1 MPNLKQLG
9 RHDDKLSIRLFP
21 SSPVGPIMIAA
32 SSEGLTLLSI
42 ITDDGFSH
50 ILQKTANSDS
60 AQMADTAVSQ
70 VANYFSGKLVD
81 FTLPLD
87 LKHVTDFQRGVLME
101 AVDIPFGEVRTYGDV
116 AISIGRPRAARAVG
130 GALAHNPIGIIIPCH
145 RVVGYDRHL
154 HGYSAPQGIRT
165 KAALLEHE
173 GVLVVGDRVMTA
185 AV

>member
-42 ITDDGFSH
+42 ITDDDFSH

-87 LKHVTDFQRGVLME
+87 LKHVTNFQREVLME
-101 AVDIPFGEVRTYGDV
+101 AVGIPFGEVRTYGDV

-130 GALAHNPIGIIIPCH
+130 GALGRNPIGIIIP
-145 RVVGYDRHL
+145 
-154 HGYSAPQGIRT
+154 
-165 KAALLEHE
+165 
-173 GVLVVGDRVMTA
+173 
-185 AV
+185 